1 MTGFGRGEIKKEDYE
16 VVAEVRSVNNRYLD
30 VQIRLPRNFSH
41 LENEV
46 KALVRNFV
54 TRGRLNIFV
63 NLKSNQE
70 ELSNG
75 LTIDKDAARIYWN
88 LLKALKRELKIPGR
102 LKLDH
107 LLHFSDVITYDEERY
122 ASDGLWQAIEA
133 ALIMALEQLQ
143 QMRQQE
149 GKQLAQDLEQRI
161 ILLTEK
167 IARIE
172 AISSQRA
179 NEELPRLRQKIQEIL
194 NDTDIEASR
203 LETEIALMINR
214 MDVTEECVRFRSHN
228 TLFLELLKSDD
239 ASGRKMNFLLQ
250 EMTREA
256 NTIGAKALQ
265 AEIAHLVVDIKEEI
279 EKIREQVQNI
289 E

>member
-75 LTIDKDAARIYWN
+75 LIVNKDAARIYWN
-88 LLKALKRELKIPGR
+88 LLKTLKRELKIPGR

-107 LLHFSDVITYDEERY
+107 LLHFSDVITYDEEGY
-122 ASDGLWQAIEA
+122 AGDGLWQAIEA

-149 GKQLAQDLEQRI
+149 GTQLAKDLEQRI

-179 NEELPRLRQKIQEIL
+179 NEELPKLRQKIQEIL
-194 NDTDIEASR
+194 NDTEIEASR

>member
-107 LLHFSDVITYDEERY
+107 LLHFSDVITYDEEGY

>member
-1 MTGFGRGEIKKEDYE
+1 MTGFGRGEIKKEDFE

-30 VQIRLPRNFSH
+30 VQVRLPRSFSH

-46 KALVRNFV
+46 KALVKNYV

-70 ELSNG
+70 EISNG
-75 LTIDKDAARIYWN
+75 LTINQDVARIYWT

-102 LKLDH
+102 LKLEH
-107 LLHFSDVITYDEERY
+107 LLHFSDVITYDEDSH
-122 ASDGLWQAIEA
+122 ADDGHWQAIEA
-133 ALIMALEQLQ
+133 ALTMALEQLQ

-149 GKQLAQDLEQRI
+149 GEQLANDLRQRI
-161 ILLTEK
+161 NLLTAK

-172 AISSQRA
+172 AIASQRS
-179 NEELPRLRQKIQEIL
+179 NEELEKLRQKIQEIL
-194 NDTDIEASR
+194 NDTEIEASR

-228 TLFLELLKSDD
+228 TLFLEILKSEE